1 MDGRMI
7 MKYES
12 SNDAHG
18 ISHPHPSHALFQ
30 RVCMCVCVRVCGHT
44 FYASHSCK
52 KIHTIEYVCVF
63 EGTC

>member
-18 ISHPHPSHALFQ
+18 ISHPHPSHTLFQ
-30 RVCMCVCVRVCGHT
+30 PVCVCVCVCVCEFAATH
-44 FYASHSCK
+44 FMPPILA
-52 KIHTIEYVCVF
+52 KIHTIEYVCV
-63 EGTC
+63 CV